1 MFTFLSKR
9 KKKEK
14 KKKKE
19 PNLEYCIENI
29 LSWSMNE
36 G

>member
-14 KKKKE
+14 KKKE
-19 PNLEYCIENI
+19 TNLEYCIENI

>member
-9 KKKEK
+9 KKKK

-19 PNLEYCIENI
+19 TNLEYCIENI
-29 LSWSMNE
+29 LS
-36 G
+36 

>member
-14 KKKKE
+14 KKKE
-19 PNLEYCIENI
+19 TNLEYCIENI
-29 LSWSMNE
+29 LS
-36 G
+36 

>member
-29 LSWSMNE
+29 LS
-36 G
+36 